1 MAAGH
6 VHGRRVDAADM
17 AIRPAISQVDAAV
30 PGMPEHLQRG
40 LGDLAPRVALRRGDH
55 LARRRERE
63 RVLGAV
69 HGAAP
74 VETCL
79 SRRRCTEEGIRI
91 ASRYF
96 ATVRRAM
103 SMPASRNF
111 STMVS
116 SDSTSAAG
124 SASIKCLMRCRTAS
138 AECASPPWEAAIAEV
153 KKYLNSKMPRLVA
166 IYLLAVTRD
175 TVDSCMLMASATVL
189 RLSGRRCSTP
199 RAKNASCWRTISWA
213 TLRMVGARW
222 SSARTSHVALCR
234 HSVR

>member
-103 SMPASRNF
+103 SMPAARNL

-116 SDSTSAAG
+116 SDRTSSG
-124 SASIKCLMRCRTAS
+124 RSASISCLIRWRTAS
-138 AECASPPWEAAIAEV
+138 AECASPPSAAAIADV
-153 KKYLNSKMPRLVA
+153 KKYLSSKMPRVVA
-166 IYLLAVTRD
+166 MYLLAVTRE
-175 TVDSCMLMASATVL
+175 TVDSCMAIASATVL
-189 RLSGRRCSTP
+189 RLSGRKCWTP
-199 RAKNASCWRTISWA
+199 CAKKASCCRTISLE
-213 TLRMVGARW
+213 TLRMVLARW
-222 SSARTSHVALCR
+222 SSARISQVA
-234 HSVR
+234 